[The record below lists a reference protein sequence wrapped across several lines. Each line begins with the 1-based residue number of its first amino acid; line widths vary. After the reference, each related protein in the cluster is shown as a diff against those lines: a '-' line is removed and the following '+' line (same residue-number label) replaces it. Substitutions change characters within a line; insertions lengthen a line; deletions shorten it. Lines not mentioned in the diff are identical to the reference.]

1 MSCPLRG
8 LVSQP
13 STATRSITDCPRTLR
28 ELLDRG
34 WASAAEGCTVDHDAD
49 PPDTT
54 MPRALLVETAPLAV
68 GISDTSPTLWA
79 SSDCADVGWVIPAW
93 EVPPLGKK

>member
-13 STATRSITDCPRTLR
+13 STATRSIPDCPRTLR

-54 MPRALLVETAPLAV
+54 LPRALLVETAPLAV
-68 GISDTSPTLWA
+68 GISDTSPTL
-79 SSDCADVGWVIPAW
+79 GI
-93 EVPPLGKK
+93 K

>member
-54 MPRALLVETAPLAV
+54 LPRALLVETAPLAV
-68 GISDTSPTLWA
+68 GISDTTTLWA